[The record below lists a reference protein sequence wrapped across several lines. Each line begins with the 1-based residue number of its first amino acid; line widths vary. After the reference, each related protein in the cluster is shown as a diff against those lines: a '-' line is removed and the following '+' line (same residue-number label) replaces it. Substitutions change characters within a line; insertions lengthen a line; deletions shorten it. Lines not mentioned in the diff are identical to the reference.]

1 MKIFRWQGLLVFI
14 VLGAGVFVFCSFFL
28 DSIIKSNV
36 EGKGSEVIKS
46 QIEMDSLATSIA
58 KQAID
63 IKRLTVANPDN
74 LMQNLVEVSAFRLNV
89 DAGQAVYK
97 KLIVD
102 EMALEGIRLN
112 TDRKTKAKAYK
123 PKEKATDGTSSPA
136 SGEDSGA
143 KSEFSFASGLDIK
156 SPEDI
161 LKSEKL
167 ETLEAVESSKIH
179 LQELKVK
186 WEEKIKNELS
196 PQAIEEIKQRIMEL
210 KDKAKKPDLGN
221 IQGLTGEFQAIRD
234 DIQGKLDSIP
244 KLKEDLKKDIAQ
256 SKKMVADLKSLP
268 QKDFD
273 RLKKKYS
280 LSAEGGGNLVGTLL
294 KGPVKEKLDKFWKYY
309 RMVSPYLSGGGKKE
323 ATAEETYVRGKGV
336 WIPFGQKSRLP
347 DFLVRHA
354 SLSMDLFDTKIA
366 GNLQD
371 LSDNQK
377 VYGKPAVLNFLSKE
391 DDRFDQFSLQ
401 MKLDRTKAEA
411 QDSINGEV
419 RALKL
424 EKMEAGDGM
433 MIDKGSANLSG
444 VFRIVGEN
452 QVAGTLQ
459 ANLSQLALS
468 ISEKEGD
475 VIFNSVAKALGD
487 VREFMVDVSIKGTM
501 DDYELDIN
509 SNLNNIISGAVKN
522 LVADKAK
529 EFESSLKASIGEA
542 TLGPLGDLQGLLG
555 GVSGNGKLLESGESS
570 LKDLLKQAVGGSSL
584 IPGGKSLPIP
594 GADKL
599 PIPDDK
605 ELKIPEGFKLPF

>member
-1 MKIFRWQGLLVFI
+1 MKFFRWQGLV
-14 VLGAGVFVFCSFFL
+14 VFVILAAGISAFSYFFM
-28 DSIIKSNV
+28 DPIIESSL
-36 EGKGSEVIKS
+36 EEKGSEALKT
-46 QIEMDSLATSIA
+46 QIEMDSLTTSLK

-63 IKRLTVANPDN
+63 IKGLAVANPDN
-74 LMQNLVEVSAFRLNV
+74 LMQNMVEVSAFRFNV

-112 TDRKTKAKAYK
+112 TERKTPAKVYNKAKG
-123 PKEKATDGTSSPA
+123 KANDETSP

-143 KSEFSFASGLDIK
+143 KSDFSFASGLDIK

-167 ETLEAVESSKIH
+167 ETLEAVESSKKQ
-179 LQELKVK
+179 LQDMKVK

-196 PQAIEEIKQRIMEL
+196 PQAIDEIKQRILEL
-210 KDKAKKPDLGN
+210 KEKAKKPALDN
-221 IQGLTGEFQAIRD
+221 IQGLTSEFQAVRA

-244 KLKEDLKKDIAQ
+244 KLKEELQKDIAQ

-268 QKDFD
+268 QKDFE

-309 RMVSPYLSGGGKKE
+309 RMVSPYLNGGDKKE
-323 ATAEETYVRGKGV
+323 ATAEETYVRGKAV
-336 WIPFGQKSRLP
+336 WIPFGQNARMP

-354 SLSMDLFDTKIA
+354 SLSMNLFDTNIA

-377 VYGKPAVLNFLSKE
+377 VYGKPAVLKFLSKE

-401 MKLDRTKAEA
+401 MQLDRTKAEA

-419 RALKL
+419 RALRL
-424 EKMEAGDGM
+424 EKMEVGDGM
-433 MIDKGSANLSG
+433 MIEKGLANLSG

-475 VIFNSVAKALGD
+475 EIFNSVAKALGD
-487 VREFMVDVSIKGTM
+487 VREFMVEVSVNGTM
-501 DDYELDIN
+501 EDYELDIH

-542 TLGPLGDLQGLLG
+542 TLGPLGDFQGLLG

-570 LKDLLKQAVGGSSL
+570 LKDLMKQAVGGSSL
-584 IPGGKSLPIP
+584 IPGDK
-594 GADKL
+594 KL
-599 PIPDDK
+599 PIP
-605 ELKIPEGFKLPF
+605 IPSGDNLPIPDSFKLPF